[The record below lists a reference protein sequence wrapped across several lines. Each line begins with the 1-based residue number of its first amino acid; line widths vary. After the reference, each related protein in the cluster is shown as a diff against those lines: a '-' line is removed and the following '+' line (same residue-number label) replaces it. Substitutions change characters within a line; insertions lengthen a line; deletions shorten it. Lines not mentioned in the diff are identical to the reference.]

1 MSPQKKIR
9 VCILMNAFHPG
20 ANVLLNTIINDQNI
34 EICGIV
40 IKNIWATAKKKE
52 DQGLFTAWWKWGA
65 RSGHYFI
72 LALTGLVILHFLQI
86 WIIEVLLIG
95 LLFSSR
101 KYLKSTSRIA
111 WEKNI
116 PLYEISDVNSSETIA
131 QIREIAPDVLL
142 SNNFH
147 QILSKEVLGI
157 PKIGS
162 INVHP
167 GILPLYRGLLP
178 HFWAMIRGEKRL
190 GVTLHEIDEGVDT
203 GNIISEK
210 RFLLKKGESFYMA
223 WKKTGVIGAEL
234 LKKYFEK
241 LRFKKPIFKKKPS
254 QKPSHVFS
262 FPGEKE
268 FEKFRKKKKSLF
280 DFSDFQ

>member
-1 MSPQKKIR
+1 
-9 VCILMNAFHPG
+9 MNAFHPG
-20 ANVLLNTIINDQNI
+20 ANILLNTISNDPNI

-52 DQGLFTAWWKWGA
+52 NQGLLSAWLAWGE
-65 RSGHYFI
+65 RSGHYFV
-72 LALTGLVILHFLQI
+72 LALASMVILYFLNI
-86 WIIEVLLIG
+86 WLMEVLLIG
-95 LLFSSR
+95 ILFSSR
-101 KYLKSTSRIA
+101 KYFKSTSRIA
-111 WEKNI
+111 WEKGI
-116 PLYEISDVNSSETIA
+116 PLQKTSDINSEETIQDIKA
-131 QIREIAPDVLL
+131 LNPDILL

-147 QILSKEVLGI
+147 QIISPEVLKI

-167 GILPLYRGLLP
+167 GVLPMYKGLLP
-178 HFWAMIRGEKRL
+178 HFWAIIRGEKKL

-203 GNIISEK
+203 GSVISEK

-223 WKKTGVIGAEL
+223 WKKTALVGAEL
-234 LKKYFEK
+234 LKTYFYK

-254 QKPSHVFS
+254 KNISQFFS

-268 FEKFRKKKKSLF
+268 YEKFRKKKKSLF
-280 DFSDFQ
+280 DFSDF